1 MQQPPMRDGS
11 QSPHAAAQPAA
22 VRSVWLRGASRMVC
36 LALAAL
42 VAVGTLGCSGPG
54 LRKPT
59 LRLYPP
65 LPNKPRMQFLASFS
79 TAVDVEQN
87 STVEEFLVG
96 KDPTVAALRKPTCAV
111 IVQDRVVVGDIGA
124 HSLVVFDLKT
134 SQFRPMRGDSGE
146 GKVKQPVQMTVA
158 EDGTLYVADAGRG
171 QVLAYDQDEN
181 YLQAY
186 GTEGQVKPVGVAVYR
201 DSIYACDRDRHQVV
215 VFDRRTSLVMR
226 RIGSEGT
233 EPGKLYI
240 PTAVAVGPDGDL
252 YVAETGNFRVQRL
265 RQDGTSVRVYG
276 GLGDTPGTFTRPR
289 GVAVDPTGRL
299 FVVDAAFENVQ
310 VFDPDGHLLMFFGG
324 PGNAQGELVLPAGI
338 DVSRASLNHFAK
350 IADPRMK
357 LEYLVSVV
365 SQYGPNR
372 VSIFGFGDWQGPY
385 QAPAAAPPAKTGPAS
400 PAPDKAA
407 APADKPTVPPAD
419 KATPPAADKPAA
431 PPVDKAAPPPV
442 KGPSAKERK
451 G

>member
-1 MQQPPMRDGS
+1 M
-11 QSPHAAAQPAA
+11 AQ
-22 VRSVWLRGASRMVC
+22 L
-36 LALAAL
+36 LALAMTAV
-42 VAVGTLGCSGPG
+42 VAAGALGCSGPA
-54 LRKPT
+54 LRKPA

-87 STVEEFLVG
+87 STVEDFLVG
-96 KDPTVAALRKPTCAV
+96 KDPSVAALRKPTCAV
-111 IVQDRVVVGDIGA
+111 IVQDRVLVGDIGA
-124 HSLVVFDLKT
+124 HALVVFDLKT

-158 EDGTLYVADAGRG
+158 DDGTLYVADAGRG
-171 QVLAYDQDEN
+171 QVLAYDQNEN
-181 YLQAY
+181 FLQAY
-186 GTEGQVKPVGVAVYR
+186 GTEGQVKPVGVAVHR
-201 DSIYACDRDRHQVV
+201 DSIYVCDRDRHQVV
-215 VFDRRTSLVMR
+215 VFDRRTSLVMK
-226 RIGSEGT
+226 RIGAEGT

-289 GVAVDPTGRL
+289 GVAVDPAGRL

-310 VFDPDGHLLMFFGG
+310 VFDPEGRLLMFFGG
-324 PGNAQGELVLPAGI
+324 PGNVPGELVLPAGI
-338 DVSRASLNHFAK
+338 DISRTSLDHFGR
-350 IADPRMK
+350 IADPRLK

-385 QAPAAAPPAKTGPAS
+385 QAPPAPAPAKAAPT
-400 PAPDKAA
+400 APPVDKA
-407 APADKPTVPPAD
+407 
-419 KATPPAADKPAA
+419 PPAADKPAPPPAEKPA
-431 PPVDKAAPPPV
+431 PPPADKAAPPPS